1 MRGAGGGAL
10 PARSSQ
16 HDPEDA
22 FLPLSKRCFN
32 LFDEGYEYEVCPFHS
47 ASQIDRGSKLSLG
60 ARFAWQ
66 AAPGQHEHEHEH
78 EGGPVTYRSRMILH
92 GGATCPSGVAR
103 SVHVLFQCAESN
115 KLLHVTE
122 PQSCEYHMTLA
133 TPAAC

>member
-1 MRGAGGGAL
+1 M
-10 PARSSQ
+10 PAHSAA

-32 LFDEGYEYEVCPFHS
+32 LFDEGYEYEVCPFRS

-60 ARFAWQ
+60 AHFKWE
-66 AAPGQHEHEHEH
+66 AAPAQHEHD
-78 EGGPVTYRSRMILH
+78 GGAVLYGSRMVLH
-92 GGATCPSGVAR
+92 GGAACPSGVAR
-103 SVHVLFQCAESN
+103 SAHVLFQCAESN